1 MWQLIH
7 KRGAK
12 IDKQLYSFL
21 KPQVQIQTIVFY
33 ISPIKLVTNKNTG
46 DTNTVADSNISLSTT
61 DETIRQKISKD
72 IGKLN
77 TATNHENLINTYT
90 TFQPTV
96 IECTFFQAAM
106 EHTQRE
112 TIIQIIKRFS
122 RFKVIKSYTVCS
134 LTTVESITKKKKKEK
149 ETSKHWKLHNTLLNN
164 LWVQKEVSKK
174 CLNTLNWIKMR
185 YQYFYDREL
194 KQYWEIYGTKCL
206 H

>member
-33 ISPIKLVTNKNTG
+33 ISPIKLVTHKNTG

-106 EHTQRE
+106 EHT
-112 TIIQIIKRFS
+112 
-122 RFKVIKSYTVCS
+122 
-134 LTTVESITKKKKKEK
+134 
-149 ETSKHWKLHNTLLNN
+149 
-164 LWVQKEVSKK
+164 
-174 CLNTLNWIKMR
+174 
-185 YQYFYDREL
+185 
-194 KQYWEIYGTKCL
+194 
-206 H
+206 